1 MTDHTPSSALHPIS
15 FTMPTIKGQTKTYV
29 KTEFPLKY
37 KYESTGTRT
46 VRISNNLSNLV
57 VRGDIATSNPGLESQ
72 LIYAKFNLGLSAIP
86 DYCFANC
93 INLAALDSANNIKS
107 VGNYAFLNCKSL
119 SGASFLGTENRV
131 LTHIGD
137 YAFAGSG
144 LKSVVINLQ
153 GSVSDSSTNT
163 HCFANCTELT
173 SVDMTK
179 STYMADHMFDGCTK
193 LQRVTLNDYHSYINE
208 YVFANCTMLSSITL
222 PKNTYMLPPHMFDG
236 CVNLREVKF
245 QEPSQLKQLGAAVFA
260 GCSKL
265 TSVTLPASID
275 SLDYIDPEFLS
286 GSSVDRI
293 VFRGIGDDVLSQ
305 EAKSEKEISIQTGE
319 MHVTGFKNL
328 WKCGID
334 NHVPMVLCLTK
345 GSGYGCGF
353 CDNWGS
359 LVKKCKSQI
368 AQTSYL
374 WFSGQYVD
382 NPNEYAALESQMQ
395 KLGFSVPGTWIFLY
409 LYWKKEDGSEVS
421 WHPGHV
427 NPGSPS
433 IEKFWTNVLKKNIDS
448 KFSGYVGPKSITYVT
463 NENLTTFGRGEDLSV
478 TFVSS
483 SGKEWV
489 CSNDQVLYTPETRVD
504 KYTTDEFK
512 YGIWYYNI
520 REAKEFADQN
530 NLPLLLEFG
539 SKGCD
544 PCIDFKKN
552 TFNNQEFQEEIAA
565 KPCILCKVEIGNGQ
579 AFDYPTTS
587 QAYYASHVVGDP
599 KTYIPQLVY
608 YWKKSDGTTYKEIW
622 NYNYRSDPGNANYQT
637 VLNKLDNMLG
647 SYSHDPRFVAPTV
660 RAVTDSYRYYERDLD
675 SDLDGRYFVCDR
687 KTSISEFS
695 GHAMTIFDEGG
706 LSAPITIAS
715 ISLGDEVSIQD
726 GAYQYFTVD
735 ASTSRYYDLSGVI
748 FVIEDSI
755 VAGLCTFENEIGG
768 NYSSGGGSS
777 TGYWIHF
784 SDTSTR
790 ESLSKMIQ
798 EFEETSTP
806 VVIFERRSLVD
817 AIVIVGENESMTIQ
831 IDIDSATS
839 QGDVEQLVANVVGS
853 GQPIQAISNIEEIMQ
868 MVQFNTIVR
877 YNVGFTTW
885 AKKNGYALI
894 DAASNDWTTGAP
906 AELRA
911 FEARTGFDG
920 NSVSDQLPKILVY
933 HGCSSC
939 TTDGTTAI
947 YCKKKIEVDYSKDM
961 NYYKNLIDAYASL

>member
-1 MTDHTPSSALHPIS
+1 MSDKILDEIPP
-15 FTMPTIKGQTKTYV
+15 MQGQTKTYV
-29 KTEFPLKY
+29 KSEFPLRY
-37 KYESTGTRT
+37 KYESAGTKAI
-46 VRISNNLSNLV
+46 RISSNLSNLV
-57 VRGDIATSNPGLESQ
+57 VRGDVTASNPGMENQ
-72 LIYAKFNLGLSAIP
+72 LVYAKFNPGLSAVP

-93 INLAALDSANNIKS
+93 TNLVALDSASNIKS

-119 SGASFLGTENRV
+119 SSASFLGTENQV

-144 LKSVVINLQ
+144 LKSIVINLQ

-222 PKNTYMLPPHMFDG
+222 PKNTYMLADHMFDG

-245 QEPSQLKQLGAAVFA
+245 QEPSQLRQLGAAVFA

-265 TSVTLPASID
+265 TSVTLPASVD
-275 SLDYIDPEFLS
+275 DLSYIDPEFLS
-286 GSSVDRI
+286 GSSVDRV
-293 VFRGIGDDVLSQ
+293 VFRGLSDDWFVDVVEKSIDAKFDAGKMYSNNYEVL
-305 EAKSEKEISIQTGE
+305 ENAAKMNIPVFTYWTDLK
-319 MHVTGFKNL
+319 
-328 WKCGID
+328 
-334 NHVPMVLCLTK
+334 
-345 GSGYGCGF
+345 GCGYCQSF
-353 CDNWGS
+353 YKMVTNTTEWKKWMASQTYYFAVFDDGDWQTFSQRTKKLFSADWGYKYYFPFG
-359 LVKKCKSQI
+359 LYYWKDKDTGQVHKKL
-368 AQTSYL
+368 YNRL
-374 WFSGQYVD
+374 
-382 NPNEYAALESQMQ
+382 
-395 KLGFSVPGTWIFLY
+395 LY
-409 LYWKKEDGSEVS
+409 LTDTTASLKRDLETAMADWHGIMETVITVKEQ
-421 WHPGHV
+421 
-427 NPGSPS
+427 
-433 IEKFWTNVLKKNIDS
+433 I
-448 KFSGYVGPKSITYVT
+448 
-463 NENLTTFGRGEDLSV
+463 TTFGRGENLSV

-483 SGKEWV
+483 TGKEWV
-489 CSNDQVLYTPETRVD
+489 CVNDQVLYTPETKVD
-504 KYTTDEFK
+504 KYTTDAFK

-520 REAKEFADQN
+520 REAKEFADQH

-544 PCIDFKKN
+544 PCTDFKKS

-565 KPCILCKVEIGNGQ
+565 KPCILCKVEIGEGQ
-579 AFDYPTTS
+579 AFDYPTTT
-587 QAYYASHVVGDP
+587 QAYYASHVVGNP

-647 SYSHDPRFVAPTV
+647 SYQHDPRFVAPTV
-660 RAVTDSYRYYERDLD
+660 RSVTDNYRYYERDLD

-695 GHAMTIFDEGG
+695 EHAMTILTGG
-706 LSAPITIAS
+706 GQAAPTTIAS
-715 ISLGDEVSIQD
+715 IGLGDEVSIQD

-748 FVIEDSI
+748 FVVEDST
-755 VAGLCTFENEIGG
+755 VVGLCTFENEIGG
-768 NYSSGGGSS
+768 NYSSGGGSN
-777 TGYWIHF
+777 TGYWIYF

-790 ESLSKMIQ
+790 ESISKMIQ

-817 AIVIVGENESMTIQ
+817 VVAVVGESQSLTVQ

-839 QGDVEQLVANVVGS
+839 QDDVKQLAASAVGS
-853 GQPIQAISNIEEIMQ
+853 GYTVQSISNIEEIMQ
-868 MVQFNTIVR
+868 AVQFNTRVR

-885 AKKNGYALI
+885 AKKNEYALV
-894 DAASNDWTTGAP
+894 DVASNNWSTGAP
-906 AELRA
+906 SELRA

-939 TTDGTTAI
+939 TADGTTAI

-961 NYYKNLIDAYASL
+961 NYYKNLIEAYASLI